1 VVVLA
6 MALSGPASF
15 AACFPK
21 GQSGGPTPQSPE
33 RQSEDQYQ
41 VALDLFNKGNLRL
54 ALDSLRKALELD
66 GDNAKASY
74 LASAVHQAFC
84 SGDLGSKSAD
94 CNLPEAERYARK
106 ALDADANFRDAR
118 NALGAVLINEGRYK
132 EAIEVLRP
140 LTQDLAY
147 QANHLAWGNF
157 GWAQVLGGQVDE
169 GIVSLQNAVT
179 QPKFCVGHYRLA
191 RALEKKRRLNEA
203 EASLDNALASDGP
216 AQCQGLQEAWLARG
230 LLRLEMGKRDDAMN
244 DLTKCRDLST
254 RTETGRECARR
265 LSAAEAAVGTEAP
278 R

>member
-1 VVVLA
+1 MTA
-6 MALSGPASF
+6 MALVAVVAVVGSG
-15 AACFPK
+15 CFPK
-21 GQSGGPTPQSPE
+21 GQGGGPTAQSPE
-33 RQSEDQYQ
+33 RQSEDQYH

-54 ALDSLRKALELD
+54 ALDTLRRAIELD
-66 GDNAKASY
+66 GDNAKANY

-84 SGDLGSKSAD
+84 SGDLGAKSAD

-106 ALDADANFRDAR
+106 ALEADTNFRDAR

-132 EAIEVLRP
+132 EALDVLRP

-157 GWAQVLGGQVDE
+157 GWAQVLGGQIDD

-191 RALEKKRRLNEA
+191 IALQKKRRLKDA

-216 AQCQGLQEAWLARG
+216 AQCQGLQDAWLARG
-230 LLRLEMGKRDDAMN
+230 LVRLEMGKRDEAIS
-244 DLTKCRDLST
+244 DLTKCRELSV
-254 RTETGRECARR
+254 RTETGKECARR

-278 R
+278 Q